1 MTEMAGRVKRKVLV
15 TGAAGGIGSVVVKA
29 LADRYD
35 LVLADVRP
43 LHDMHGFQVAQVD
56 IADLEQF
63 RPLCRG
69 IDTIVH
75 LAAAADPAT
84 PWEGLLPNNLIGVYH
99 VFQAASEAGCR
110 RVIFASSLH
119 VVDGYPAEM
128 QIDTHSPVR
137 PSTLYGAT
145 KAWGEA
151 LGSFY
156 ADQRHLSVICLRFG
170 WVMARHDPRITP
182 GFQRLDIILTHDD
195 LVRLIEASIEAPD
208 DLRFGIFHGV
218 SNNRWQRLDISD
230 TRRSLNYEPQ
240 DDAFELARRNYYGR
254 VRRWVGAMKQRT
266 KKMLTAG
273 VG

>member
-1 MTEMAGRVKRKVLV
+1 MKRKVLL
-15 TGAAGGIGSVVVKA
+15 TGAAGQIGRVITSA

-35 LVLADVRP
+35 FVLADVRP
-43 LHDMHGFQVAQVD
+43 VDDTHGFPVAQVD
-56 IADLEQF
+56 IADLEQL

-75 LAAAADPAT
+75 LAAAADPKT
-84 PWEGLLPNNLIGVYH
+84 PWESLLPNNLVGVYH

-119 VVDGYPAEM
+119 VVDSYPAEM
-128 QIDTHSPVR
+128 QIDAHSPVR
-137 PSTLYGAT
+137 PSTLYGAS

-182 GFQRLDIILTHDD
+182 GFERLDIILTHDD

-208 DLRFGIFHGV
+208 ALRFGIFHGL
-218 SNNRWQRLDISD
+218 SNNRWQRLDLND
-230 TRRSLNYEPQ
+230 TRRLLNYQPQ

-254 VRRWVGAMKQRT
+254 VRRWVGAVKRKT
-266 KKMLTAG
+266 KKILTAG
-273 VG
+273 AG